1 MNITIQRGSRD
12 DYTALARFHYRAA
25 DPARPVLTLRAIDHD
40 TLAGVLVV
48 TRPTLN
54 APWRRTAWP
63 ELFAPVPSR
72 CSHLDA
78 PPARLSNRTT
88 ALTLN
93 RHVRTIARVI
103 IDPRYRALGI
113 ARQLVS
119 HYLAK
124 PLTTHTEAIAAM
136 GRCCPFFSRAGMQE
150 VTPRPTRRDT
160 RLALTLRQL
169 SLAPWELIELTRA
182 RSCLIASPSL
192 RAAIRTWALNSK
204 STRRHL
210 QGTPTDLDALTP
222 FAVLAASSLTA
233 RPLVYVASA
242 NVARPCS
249 DGRGDHAES
258 PSTLTTP

>member
-1 MNITIQRGSRD
+1 MNIIIQRGTRD
-12 DYTALARFHYRAA
+12 DYAALARFHYRAA
-25 DPARPVLTLRAIDHD
+25 DPARPVLTLRAIDND
-40 TLAGVLVV
+40 TLAGVLVI

-54 APWRRTAWP
+54 APWRRAAWP
-63 ELFAPVPSR
+63 ELFVHSR
-72 CSHLDA
+72 
-78 PPARLSNRTT
+78 SNRTA

-119 HYLAK
+119 HYLAN

-192 RAAIRTWALNSK
+192 RAAIRTWALDSK

-210 QGTPTDLDALTP
+210 PDNPTDLDALTP
-222 FAVLAASSLTA
+222 FAILAASSLTA
-233 RPLVYVASA
+233 RPLVYVADVA
-242 NVARPCS
+242 RPCHVARPCS
-249 DGRGDHAES
+249 DGRGDPAES
-258 PSTLTTP
+258 RRTITTP